1 VSEHFKLGMPF
12 YYQSKKILN
21 RFYDSIKDTKDDVIC
36 GLVTS
41 ITLLCSQKREVSV
54 CAICDRLGIK
64 MSTIHRQVE
73 RRVIQRFKVPG
84 FKTLVKSA
92 ELLKKVME
100 KLGVLDP
107 GFIDPIEVSI
117 EESPE
122 NVDIVQVILG
132 NVNQIF
138 NSLNGSKEH
147 FLFIKEASG
156 YLVASIT
163 NKQDNFYPN
172 HQPNLKEFYVSEKSE
187 MNDYQEPVEVALW
200 KYYDSKGPPVL
211 C

>member
-1 VSEHFKLGMPF
+1 MSEHFNLGMPF

-41 ITLLCSQKREVSV
+41 ITLLCSQKKEVSV

-73 RRVIQRFKVPG
+73 RRVIQRFNVPG

-92 ELLKKVME
+92 ELLKKVM
-100 KLGVLDP
+100 
-107 GFIDPIEVSI
+107 
-117 EESPE
+117 
-122 NVDIVQVILG
+122 
-132 NVNQIF
+132 
-138 NSLNGSKEH
+138 NGSEDH
-147 FLFIKEASG
+147 FLFVKEASG
-156 YLVASIT
+156 YYVSSIT
-163 NKQDNFYPN
+163 NRQDNLN
-172 HQPNLKEFYVSEKSE
+172 ADHNLNLKEFNTSNKNEIGE
-187 MNDYQEPVEVALW
+187 DQEPVKVELW
-200 KYYDSKGPPVL
+200 KFYNPKGPPVL